1 MLPCTLPKIPKFC
14 DTLNTL
20 GIMCFFNTPRRSP
33 KVART
38 LLSLLFQQDYSARLA
53 TVPGISRFLR
63 LLHYWEAWP
72 LPFRAN
78 GKSDPAL
85 HIGGLVGMPALRVH
99 SLRNSFDHV
108 GNILQPVGSRRCRHV
123 GCEDHIAE

>member
-20 GIMCFFNTPRRSP
+20 GTMCFLNISRRSP
-33 KVART
+33 KVARA

-53 TVPGISRFLR
+53 TVPGISRFCDYFIIRRHDRLR
-63 LLHYWEAWP
+63 SGQM
-72 LPFRAN
+72 

-85 HIGGLVGMPALRVH
+85 HIGGLVGMPALRGYG
-99 SLRNSFDHV
+99 LRNSFDHV

>member
-20 GIMCFFNTPRRSP
+20 GIMCFLNTSRRSP
-33 KVART
+33 KVARA

-63 LLHYWEAWP
+63 LLHYSGHDRPRSEQ
-72 LPFRAN
+72 N
-78 GKSDPAL
+78 EESDPAL
-85 HIGGLVGMPALRVH
+85 HIGSLVGMPALRGYG
-99 SLRNSFDHV
+99 LRNSFDHV